1 MMTLKK
7 SSSAR
12 CSRDNPSR
20 HLETTSLKHLII
32 FLFLYIEKSKNQRGH
47 RKSSIL
53 SELRVSKSSVK
64 DMSTG

>member
-47 RKSSIL
+47 RNSST
-53 SELRVSKSSVK
+53 RSKVK
-64 DMSTG
+64 DVQVIS